1 MPSLDP
7 LPPLEITVNIQP
19 NAECITP
26 LELGNIKYQYPVGQ
40 ADLPYYVT
48 TDKISE
54 IVVAASPIP
63 YSRFAATYGP
73 EPSIT
78 MQRQNDA
85 AETAVYSTQIKVSD
99 FTASPEEYFFKKP
112 PQREFD
118 PRNLTDDQLQEKE
131 GSIFNP
137 GRFNTGPAPLGQFA
151 AGVAFPIFDSVSVPK
166 WANRDSSAYYPQ
178 VDFFPRYNQWFASTT
193 WSTPFEESA
202 LTFPP
207 KYAITFIY
215 VNRTTKTVYY
225 RDGFVKFNKLSP
237 GTSAALSEYGEFLI
251 TRGTS
256 SLKSNQGGNA
266 RVGVS
271 INLSGTSRLRH
282 PVLEQTVWK
291 FQCVINGT
299 PRGEEKL
306 SSSNLIPVTSFTI
319 LREDIDLVDS
329 AGFNVALRATSL
341 DSNPVTVT
349 SNEIFVRNNL

>member
-1 MPSLDP
+1 MSVQP
-7 LPPLEITVNIQP
+7 LPSPILQPLEITVNIQP

-99 FTASPEEYFFKKP
+99 FTSAPEEYFFKKP
-112 PQREFD
+112 N
-118 PRNLTDDQLQEKE
+118 PRSFNPHSLTDEQLKEKE

-137 GRFNTGPAPLGQFA
+137 ARLTGASFGFTY
-151 AGVAFPIFDSVSVPK
+151 PIFDSVSVPK

-251 TRGTS
+251 TRGSS
-256 SLKSNQGGNA
+256 SLKSNQSGNYW
-266 RVGVS
+266 VGVS

-306 SSSNLIPVTSFTI
+306 SSSNLIPATSFTI